1 MEADKRNSEISV
13 RVHRHDFK
21 IFCWFFELYHFS
33 RFVLCHNETN
43 ISNYVG
49 KRNNSMNLTFQ
60 LLKRYFPELNRRV
73 ISRERIIKVLS
84 KIGVPVFDIPMLG
97 RGAYV
102 RDISDGSEYVFI
114 KYNLQTL
121 IRHETLAYESVH
133 ALCHVKADFLEDKQ
147 NLQSEVLS
155 LVMMMPKTDLPRL
168 NRIKHQLDDESYELL
183 MRRNR
188 AAEVWKI

>member
-1 MEADKRNSEISV
+1 
-13 RVHRHDFK
+13 
-21 IFCWFFELYHFS
+21 
-33 RFVLCHNETN
+33 
-43 ISNYVG
+43 
-49 KRNNSMNLTFQ
+49 MNLTFHI
-60 LLKRYFPELNRRV
+60 LKKRHFPELNEKV
-73 ISRERIIKVLS
+73 ITRERIIQVLS
-84 KIGVPVFDIPMLG
+84 KIPVPVFDIPMIG

-102 RDISDGSEYVFI
+102 HDRTDGAEFVFI

-121 IRHETLAYESVH
+121 IQHETLAFEAVH
-133 ALCHVKADFLEDKQ
+133 ALCHVKADFLLSRQ

-188 AAEVWKI
+188 AAEMWHL